1 MGRMEELVKILN
13 QYAKEYYELDNPT
26 VSDAEYDALYDE
38 LLMLENFSGIVLPD
52 SPTKRVGGKTNSGF
66 KQVVHKERLYSLD
79 KTKTVEGVLEW
90 LEKMSKSAGETVP
103 VTLEYKYDG
112 LTLNLSYEKGILVR
126 ACTRGDG
133 TVGED
138 VTEQVKTIRNVP
150 RSIPFQGVIDV
161 QGEGLM
167 PLSSLEK
174 YNETAKVP
182 LKNARNG
189 VAGAIRNL
197 DVEETARRGLVFFAY
212 NVGFHEGI
220 SFFTQNE
227 VHTFLHEQG
236 FDVGEYFKVVKDYG
250 GVEGLL
256 SDAEVIRPTLDF
268 LIDGMVFK
276 ADSFTLREM
285 LGSTEKF
292 PRWALAYKF
301 KAEEVSTEV
310 KDVLWQVSR
319 TGKLNPLALLDPV
332 DIGGVTVSRATLSN
346 ISEIKRKGIRIGD
359 RVFVRRSGDVIP
371 EIMGVASRG
380 ENAREVEKP
389 IVCPVCGSPVI
400 EKGFFLYCSNEEN
413 CAPRIVSQIEH
424 FCAKDGLDID
434 GLSEKTIEQFY
445 NEFGMRRVDGL
456 FRLTKEDLLSLDGFK
471 DKKAENII
479 NSIHN
484 SKKTTLAK
492 FLTALGV
499 PGVGKKAAK
508 LLEQTFES
516 LENVMNATVD
526 ELISIEDFGI
536 ITASQIVDFFSA
548 KENRDLIEALLACGI
563 EFLKEE
569 KTEGVFSGKTVVITG
584 VLESYKRS
592 AAQEEVKKRGGNVSD
607 NVSKAVNLVVVGAD
621 AGSKLDKAKKL
632 GIEMIDEAEFLRRLQ
647 M

>member
-1 MGRMEELVKILN
+1 MGRMEELVSLLN
-13 QYAKEYYELDNPT
+13 KYAKEYYELDDPT

-38 LLMLENFSGIVLPD
+38 LVMLENFSGIVLPD
-52 SPTKRVGGKTNSGF
+52 SPTKRVGGKTNTGF
-66 KQVVHKERLYSLD
+66 KQVTHKERLYSLD
-79 KTKTVEGVLEW
+79 KSKTVEGVEEW
-90 LEKMSKSAGETVP
+90 LRKINKSVEGVVP

-112 LTLNLSYEKGILVR
+112 LTLNITYENGVLVR

-133 TVGED
+133 VVGED
-138 VTEQVKTIRNVP
+138 VTEQVKTIKNVP
-150 RSIPFQGVIDV
+150 WSIPFKGEIDV

-197 DVEETARRGLVFFAY
+197 DVEETKRRGLSFFAY
-212 NVGFHEGI
+212 NVGYHSGI
-220 SFFTQNE
+220 TFSYQHE
-227 VHTFLHEQG
+227 VHSFLKEQG
-236 FDVGEYFKVVKDYG
+236 FNVGEYFELVEDYDL
-250 GVEGLL
+250 VPNLL
-256 SDAEVIRPTLDF
+256 ADAEMRRPTLDY

-276 ADSFTLREM
+276 ADSFALREM

-310 KDVLWQVSR
+310 KGVLWQVSR

-346 ISEIKRKGIRIGD
+346 MSEIKRKGIRIGD

-380 ENAREVEKP
+380 EDAHEVEKP
-389 IVCPVCGSPVI
+389 TICPVCGSPVI
-400 EKGFFLYCSNEEN
+400 EKGYFLYCSNEEN
-413 CAPRIVSQIEH
+413 CAPRIISQLEH
-424 FCAKDGLDID
+424 FCAKDGMDID

-445 NEFGMRRVDGL
+445 NEFGLRRADELYKLKKG
-456 FRLTKEDLLSLDGFK
+456 DLLSLEGFK
-471 DKKAENII
+471 EKKAENIVG
-479 NSIHN
+479 SIEK
-484 SKKTTLAK
+484 SKKTTLAR

-508 LLEQTFES
+508 LLEQTFGT
-516 LENVMNATVD
+516 LDRVMNATVD
-526 ELISIEDFGI
+526 ELISIEDFGL
-536 ITASQIVDFFSA
+536 ITASQIVDFFRA
-548 KENRDLIEALLACGI
+548 EENKSLIEALLAQGVT
-563 EFLKEE
+563 FLEEE

-584 VLESYKRS
+584 VLERYKRS
-592 AAQEEVKKRGGNVSD
+592 AAQEEVKKRGGNVADS
-607 NVSKAVNLVVVGAD
+607 VSKNVNLVIVGSD
-621 AGSKLDKAKKL
+621 AGSKLEKAKKL
-632 GIEMIDEAEFLRRLQ
+632 GIEIIDEAEFLRLLEE
-647 M
+647 

>member
-1 MGRMEELVKILN
+1 MGRMEELVELLN
-13 QYAKEYYELDNPT
+13 RYAKEYYELDNPT

-52 SPTKRVGGKTNSGF
+52 SPTKRVGGKTNAGF
-66 KQVVHKERLYSLD
+66 KQVTHKERLFSLD
-79 KTKTVEGVLEW
+79 KSKTVEGVEEW
-90 LEKMSKSAGETVP
+90 LKKINKGADAPVP

-112 LTLNLSYEKGILVR
+112 LTLNISYENGVLVR

-133 TVGED
+133 VVGED
-138 VTEQVKTIRNVP
+138 VTEQVKTIENVP
-150 RSIPFQGVIDV
+150 WNIPFKGEIDV

-197 DVEETARRGLVFFAY
+197 DVAETRRRKLSFFAY
-212 NVGFHEGI
+212 NVGFHRGI
-220 SFFTQNE
+220 KFSYQHE
-227 VHTFLHEQG
+227 VHDFLREQG
-236 FDVGEYFKVVKDYG
+236 FNVGDYFHVVTNYDKV
-250 GVEGLL
+250 ETLL
-256 SDAEVIRPTLDF
+256 AEAEASRPHLDF

-276 ADSFTLREM
+276 TDSFSLREI
-285 LGSTEKF
+285 LGFTEKF

-332 DIGGVTVSRATLSN
+332 DIGGATVSRATLSN
-346 ISEIKRKGIRIGD
+346 MSEIKRKGIRIGD

-371 EIMGVASRG
+371 EIMGVASQG

-389 IVCPVCGSPVI
+389 TVCPVCGSPVV
-400 EKGFFLYCSNEEN
+400 EKGYFLYCSNEEN
-413 CAPRIVSQIEH
+413 CAPRIISQIEH
-424 FCAKDGLDID
+424 FCDKDGLDIE

-445 NEFGMRRVDGL
+445 NEFGIRRVDEL
-456 FRLTKEDLLSLDGFK
+456 FNLKKEDLLSLEGFK
-471 DKKAENII
+471 DKKAENIVS
-479 NSIHN
+479 SIQK
-484 SKKTTLAK
+484 SKNTTLAR
-492 FLTALGV
+492 FITALGV

-508 LLEQTFES
+508 LLEQTFGT
-516 LENVMNATVD
+516 LDGIMNASVD
-526 ELISIEDFGI
+526 DLISIEDFGM
-536 ITASQIVDFFSA
+536 ITASQIADFFASE
-548 KENRDLIEALLACGI
+548 ENRALISALLDCGI
-563 EFLKEE
+563 TFVQEE

-584 VLESYKRS
+584 VLEHYKRS
-592 AAQEEVKKRGGNVSD
+592 AAQEEVRKRGGNVADS
-607 NVSKAVNLVVVGAD
+607 VSKNVNLVIRGED
-621 AGSKLDKAKKL
+621 AGSKLAKAEKL
-632 GIEMIDEAEFLRRLQ
+632 GIEIIDEAAFLEMLKA
-647 M
+647 

>member
-1 MGRMEELVKILN
+1 MGRMEELVTLLN
-13 QYAKEYYELDNPT
+13 KYAKEYYELDDPT

-52 SPTKRVGGKTNSGF
+52 SPTKRVGGKTNTGF
-66 KQVVHKERLYSLD
+66 KQVTHKERLYSLD
-79 KTKTVEGVLEW
+79 KSKTVEGVEEW
-90 LEKMSKSAGETVP
+90 LRKINKSAEGVVP

-112 LTLNLSYEKGILVR
+112 LTLNITYENGVLVR

-133 TVGED
+133 VVGED
-138 VTEQVKTIRNVP
+138 VTEQVKTIKNVP
-150 RSIPFQGVIDV
+150 LNIPFKGEIDV

-189 VAGAIRNL
+189 VAGAIRNR
-197 DVEETARRGLVFFAY
+197 DVEETKRRGLSFFAY
-212 NVGFHEGI
+212 NVGYHSGI
-220 SFFTQNE
+220 TFSYQHE
-227 VHTFLHEQG
+227 VHSFLKEQG
-236 FDVGEYFKVVKDYG
+236 FNVGEYFELVEDYDL
-250 GVEGLL
+250 VPKLL
-256 SDAEVIRPTLDF
+256 AEAETRRPTLDY

-276 ADSFTLREM
+276 TDSFALREM

-310 KDVLWQVSR
+310 KGVLWQVSR

-346 ISEIKRKGIRIGD
+346 MSEIKRKGIRIGD

-380 ENAREVEKP
+380 EDAREVEKP
-389 IVCPVCGSPVI
+389 SICPVCGSPVI
-400 EKGFFLYCSNEEN
+400 EKGYFLYCSNEEN
-413 CAPRIVSQIEH
+413 CAPRIISQLEH
-424 FCAKDGLDID
+424 FSSKDGMDID

-445 NEFGMRRVDGL
+445 NEFGLRRADEL
-456 FRLTKEDLLSLDGFK
+456 FKLKKGDLLSLEGFK
-471 DKKAENII
+471 EKKAENII
-479 NSIHN
+479 GSIEK
-484 SKKTTLAK
+484 SKTTTLAR

-508 LLEQTFES
+508 LLEQTFVT
-516 LENVMNATVD
+516 LDRVMNATVD
-526 ELISIEDFGI
+526 ELISIEDFGL
-536 ITASQIVDFFSA
+536 ITASQIVDFFRA
-548 KENRDLIEALLACGI
+548 EENRALIEGLLAQGI
-563 EFLKEE
+563 TFLEEE

-584 VLESYKRS
+584 VLERYKRS
-592 AAQEEVKKRGGNVSD
+592 AAQEEVKKRGGNVADS
-607 NVSKAVNLVVVGAD
+607 VSKNVNLVIVGSD
-621 AGSKLDKAKKL
+621 AGSKLEKAKKL
-632 GIEMIDEAEFLRRLQ
+632 GIEIIDEAEFLRLLEE
-647 M
+647 